1 MNNDDALFRQVGLG
15 RLRMLSLDRS
25 AFDGTVFNPPT
36 NVVET
41 DDTVVITI
49 EVAGLEEGSYDI
61 AWSNTDRVLTV
72 TGRRYPPSSEGRV
85 TYHQLEIHQ
94 GRFVSQVYLPWPLA
108 DAGEATASYTDGFLV
123 VVLPKAK
130 PRQVPVRVITTTEE
144 TEKREE

>member
-1 MNNDDALFRQVGLG
+1 MNNDEALFRQVGLG

-41 DDTVVITI
+41 DDMVVITI
-49 EVAGLEEGSYDI
+49 EVAGLEDGSYDI
-61 AWSNTDRVLTV
+61 TWSNIDRVLTV
-72 TGRRYPPSSEGRV
+72 SGRRYPPSSEGRV

-108 DAGEATASYTDGFLV
+108 DAAEASANYTDGFLV
-123 VVLPKAK
+123 VALPKAK
-130 PRQVPVRVITTTEE
+130 PRQVPVRVITMTEE
-144 TEKREE
+144 REG